1 MPTFNQ
7 DDPNTPAVIVK
18 ATASPPRQFGAPP
31 RHGIGIRVEAT
42 GLDTQAIQAG
52 SAEDTAVQAV
62 SQNGVAIHAVS
73 GPGAILGS
81 LPLVDSGPSGATIFS
96 IATAANVNTF
106 WGRNDA
112 GGKAAIFEGS
122 VQILNAKASQLVDT
136 GVLDVRGAEGATAVH
151 ATSDKIAVQ
160 GTGPDSTLG
169 FLAGT
174 APNVNQRAGVY
185 GESQAQ
191 GVVGVSNG
199 SAGNGV
205 FGLTHSTGFGAMVG
219 AGVAGNSAGGRGTG
233 VHGHTSTGVGVLGTS
248 DGSGPAGRFEGNVTV
263 TGNHECGGDFTVA
276 RNFIVNGSLAGTLKI
291 AAGGDIQFAD
301 CAEDFEVAELA
312 DAGPGTLMAL
322 NEDGLAVPCTQEY
335 DTRVVGIVSGA
346 GTFRPGIIL
355 GRTESEAPAVPLAL
369 IGKAFC
375 KVDAD
380 YGAICIGDL
389 LTSSPTDGHAMVAA
403 DRSRALGAI
412 IGKALRSLSSGRG
425 IVPVLIWSR

>member
-73 GPGAILGS
+73 GPRAILGS

-205 FGLTHSTGFGAMVG
+205 FGLTHS
-219 AGVAGNSAGGRGTG
+219 
-233 VHGHTSTGVGVLGTS
+233 
-248 DGSGPAGRFEGNVTV
+248 